1 MRGTIRAGV
10 LAGVGIGL
18 FAKVSL
24 AEMFIQHPH
33 RRRASFIEILPDIFS
48 VTIELT
54 KEVRADAIAS
64 IQRYF
69 EKNMEEPIGNIAAG
83 ALLGFFLEEIGPNIY
98 IKAVVDA
105 QERLMQRV
113 SELDFE
119 VHEEEFQYWKKY
131 EGNAKPRK

>member
-1 MRGTIRAGV
+1 MA
-10 LAGVGIGL
+10 
-18 FAKVSL
+18 
-24 AEMFIQHPH
+24 
-33 RRRASFIEILPDIFS
+33 
-48 VTIELT
+48 IELG

-64 IQRYF
+64 IQKYF

-98 IKAVVDA
+98 NKAVADA
-105 QERLMQRV
+105 QEHLLQRV

-131 EGNAKPRK
+131 EAKAKRQK